1 MSLTVLSHT
10 EILCFALVLSD
21 LWLLESSCLSF
32 PQWFLSL
39 VVITW
44 CDMVIPFIT
53 ENIYSLHNDQLINS
67 FLLVQKLFK
76 FHKVK
81 IVHCCIYSWMTG
93 ALFRK
98 SLPNTE
104 VYFLLFLLEVLDLSL
119 RSMIHLALIC
129 VQVESEESIFL
140 LYVHS

>member
-1 MSLTVLSHT
+1 
-10 EILCFALVLSD
+10 
-21 LWLLESSCLSF
+21 
-32 PQWFLSL
+32 
-39 VVITW
+39 
-44 CDMVIPFIT
+44 MVIPFIT
-53 ENIYSLHNDQLINS
+53 ENIYFLHNDQLINS
-67 FLLVQKLFK
+67 FFLVQKLFK

-129 VQVESEESIFL
+129 VQVEREESNFL
-140 LYVHS
+140 LYVYSQISQYNLFKQLSFLQGMFLVSVRNQGVVCVIIPGSSVLFH